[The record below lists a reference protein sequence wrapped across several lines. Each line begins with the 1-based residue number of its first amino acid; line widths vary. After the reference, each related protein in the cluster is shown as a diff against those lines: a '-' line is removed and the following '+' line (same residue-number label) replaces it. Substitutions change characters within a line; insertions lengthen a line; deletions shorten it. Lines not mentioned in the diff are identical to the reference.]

1 MKFNLF
7 AEFVHGKKYR
17 ERGLPCQDFAA
28 TLEFGDVQAIA
39 VADGHGGKDYFRSD
53 TGAQLAVET
62 AFELLEQIYNDV
74 GNVEK
79 IFDDRGIR
87 NFELSIVEG
96 WREKVL
102 ADWYQRLDSRDNEVR
117 WQTVSDK
124 YKARFTS
131 DDENIRKHYIPVA
144 YGTTLICA
152 VSIGTQV
159 LIVQIG
165 DGSCVVL
172 RRDGDWEVPV
182 PPDKANFANVT
193 TSLCDEDAFEKFRH
207 IVLNCD
213 GNSPVAI
220 FLSSDGLDDCYPL
233 FDNEKHLFK
242 FYRET
247 VINGLLDD
255 GFDATAAGLREDILP
270 YMTERGSNDDISL
283 AWLVA
288 EDLDLLKAT
297 VNEPQVQ
304 SPVEPQTQSTVNV
317 PQTQSVNV
325 PQTQSTVTPQIQTV
339 IEPQVQSTIE
349 PQTQSTVA
357 PQTQSTVAP
366 QAQSTFTPQAQST
379 VASQA
384 QSTIEPQVQPTQ
396 KLTSPMVKPP
406 PKVSPVL
413 KAQNITDLPPTVIP
427 AKIDR
432 KEPRQ

>member
-7 AEFVHGKKYR
+7 ADSVHGKKYR

-53 TGAQLAVET
+53 TGARLAVET
-62 AFELLEQIYNDV
+62 VFELLKQICDEV

-79 IFDDRGIR
+79 IFDDRGVD
-87 NFELSIVEG
+87 NFKLSIVDS
-96 WREKVL
+96 WRKKVL
-102 ADWYQRLDSRDNEVR
+102 ADWHARLSTFDSEPR

-131 DDENIRKHYIPVA
+131 DEKYIPVA

-159 LIVQIG
+159 LIAQIG
-165 DGSCVVL
+165 DGTCVVL
-172 RRDGDWEVPV
+172 RRDGEFEIPV
-182 PPDKANFANVT
+182 PPDKENFANVT
-193 TSLCDEDAFEKFRH
+193 TSLCDADAFDKFRH
-207 IVLNCD
+207 RVLNCD
-213 GNSPVAI
+213 ENSPVAI
-220 FLSSDGLDDCYPL
+220 FLSTDGLDDCYPL

-247 VINGLLDD
+247 VIDGLTSD

-283 AWLVA
+283 AWLVTD
-288 EDLDLLKAT
+288 DLNLLKSTVNEPQIQPPVEVQTQSTVETQVQPPVEPQIQPPVEAQTQSTVEPQVQT

-304 SPVEPQTQSTVNV
+304 PTVEAQTQP
-317 PQTQSVNV
+317 PQ
-325 PQTQSTVTPQIQTV
+325 P
-339 IEPQVQSTIE
+339 
-349 PQTQSTVA
+349 
-357 PQTQSTVAP
+357 
-366 QAQSTFTPQAQST
+366 
-379 VASQA
+379 
-384 QSTIEPQVQPTQ
+384 
-396 KLTSPMVKPP
+396 LTSPMVKPP

-413 KAQNITDLPPTVIP
+413 KAQNITMLPPTVIP
-427 AKIDR
+427 IDR

>member
-28 TLEFGDVQAIA
+28 TLEFGDVQAVA

-53 TGAQLAVET
+53 TGARLAVET
-62 AFELLEQIYNDV
+62 AFEQI
-74 GNVEK
+74 K
-79 IFDDRGIR
+79 IFCKDLSPEKNFSEPGIR

-102 ADWYQRLDSRDNEVR
+102 ADWHARLNTFESEPR

-131 DDENIRKHYIPVA
+131 DEKYIPVA

-159 LIVQIG
+159 LIAQIG

-182 PPDKANFANVT
+182 PPDKENFANVT

-207 IVLNCD
+207 VVLNCD

-247 VINGLLDD
+247 VIDGLLDD
-255 GFDATAAGLREDILP
+255 GFDATATGLREDILP

-297 VNEPQVQ
+297 IDEPQVQTVNEPQTQSVNEPQTQPTVEVQTQSTVVPQAQTVNEPQVQ
-304 SPVEPQTQSTVNV
+304 STQ
-317 PQTQSVNV
+317 
-325 PQTQSTVTPQIQTV
+325 
-339 IEPQVQSTIE
+339 
-349 PQTQSTVA
+349 A
-357 PQTQSTVAP
+357 
-366 QAQSTFTPQAQST
+366 
-379 VASQA
+379 
-384 QSTIEPQVQPTQ
+384 
-396 KLTSPMVKPP
+396 LTSPMVKPM
-406 PKVSPVL
+406 PKVSPVHI
-413 KAQNITDLPPTVIP
+413 KAQNITHLPPTVIP

-432 KEPRQ
+432 KEPRT